1 MNKIIWLFPLALS
14 TLYVSAQKKTDRKT
28 LSNLQM
34 HVAYLASD
42 KLEGRRTG
50 SPGEKLAAEYIAGQM
65 KDIGLTPMGEEGFL
79 QTFTV
84 KEGREPAGDTKM
96 SIGDLI
102 LTPGTQFIPLP
113 FSAAASAKG
122 EVIPNVNEPDN
133 IWLVNV
139 SEMDITNPHE
149 SMANQYLKEA
159 KEAHQSGATAV
170 VFYNSKE
177 TAAEVTKWLDEN
189 PAPLPIPAV
198 WVNDAISKKLM
209 ADDAEGFKINLQ
221 VSFKPTKR
229 TGTNVVGYIDNKAPK
244 TIILGAHYDHLGY
257 GEDHNGLGTSTKEI
271 YNGADD
277 NASGTAALLE
287 IARLLKASKLR
298 GNNYTIVAFS
308 GEELGL
314 FGSKYFTAHSQ
325 EDLSHA
331 NFMINMDMVG
341 RLTTEKGLQIG
352 GIGTSP
358 GWNTILPAV
367 APKELKLS
375 YDSAGVGP
383 SDHTSFYRKDIPVL
397 FFFTGTH
404 GDYHKP
410 TDDADKLNY
419 DGALSVVK
427 LVYDII
433 DKANGMDKLVFS
445 KTHEPQMGTNAR
457 FSVTLGI
464 MPDYTFD
471 KGGVRIDGITDGRP
485 AAKAGM
491 AAGDV
496 IVQMGSIPVTN
507 LEAYMQALGAFKKGD
522 QTDVKVKRGNTEKV
536 FQVQF

>member
-65 KDIGLTPMGEEGFL
+65 KDIGLTPMGGDGFL

-84 KEGREPAGDTKM
+84 KEGREPAADTKM
-96 SIGDLI
+96 SIGDQI
-102 LTPGTQFIPLP
+102 LTPGTQFMPLP
-113 FSAAASAKG
+113 FSAAKSAKG

-149 SMANQYLKEA
+149 SMANQYLKEG

-177 TAAEVTKWLDEN
+177 TAPEVAKWLDEN

-198 WVNDAISKKLM
+198 WVNDAVSKKLM
-209 ADDAEGFKINLQ
+209 SDDAEGFKINIQ
-221 VSFKPTKR
+221 VAFKPTKR
-229 TGTNVVGYIDNKAPK
+229 TGTNVIGYIDNKAAK

-287 IARLLKASKLR
+287 IARLLKAAKLR
-298 GNNYTIVAFS
+298 GNNYAIVAFS

-314 FGSKYFTAHSQ
+314 FGSKYFAEHSMEPSQ
-325 EDLSHA
+325 A

-341 RLTTEKGLQIG
+341 RLTPEKGLQIG

-358 GWNTILPAV
+358 EWNTILPAV
-367 APKELKLS
+367 APKALKLS

-383 SDHTSFYRKDIPVL
+383 SDHTSFYRKNIPVL

-410 TDDADKLNY
+410 TDDTDKLNY
-419 DGALSVVK
+419 DGTLSVVK

-433 DKANGMDKLVFS
+433 DKANGMDKLAFS
-445 KTHEPQMGTNAR
+445 KTRDPQMGTNAR

-471 KGGVRIDGITDGRP
+471 KGGVRIDGITNGRP
-485 AAKAGM
+485 AFKAGM

-496 IVQMGSIPVTN
+496 IIQMGNIPVTN
-507 LEAYMQALGAFKKGD
+507 LEAYMQALGTFKKGD
-522 QTDVKVKRGNTEKV
+522 QTDVKVKRGSAEKV